1 MIAKKATRGAK
12 MGKYREIKED
22 FGEAYAEVFDPKKT
36 KKQKLSSAYK
46 WFYKLRSI
54 LLAIPVVFFAVVLAL
69 RNLATLPA
77 KVGFDLQASGA
88 FAYTVDKSV
97 AVMGPL
103 AVTAV
108 CLLLMFIS
116 KKVTYPWL
124 ISLFSLVLPMV
135 IYLVNTFPG

>member
-1 MIAKKATRGAK
+1 

-36 KKQKLSSAYK
+36 KKQKLRSAYK

-54 LLAIPVVFFAVVLAL
+54 ILAIPVVFFAVVLAL
-69 RNLATLPA
+69 RNLAALPA
-77 KVGFDLQASGA
+77 KVGFDLQASGE
-88 FAYTVDKSV
+88 FAYTVDKTV

>member
-1 MIAKKATRGAK
+1 